1 MRFEIQER
9 IDLSGTMTTVRIPE
23 RMLDKSALY
32 TLQTDMPDFIVP
44 FRYRVIDGFVEFTYE
59 VERYTKLQYFF
70 NRKTAD
76 EYVEFW
82 EQLLQPLLDCSDWFL
97 DPFSFV
103 LNSKYLYV
111 DKSGKRI
118 SYLYIPAMEKCAQFD
133 DLKDMVVDLYHKNP
147 VMDQSIENK
156 VLKAIMQGFQPK
168 SFLQMLRDTKK
179 AAPEYK
185 PPVEQ
190 KPDSKPLEKE
200 KPPVVT
206 PPQDKSGLK
215 DILTPPKPV
224 AKPADEPLFPLGDIK
239 ALDDIVIDF
248 GGGKST
254 KKDKKES
261 KKPKEKVKK
270 EKGWGLFGKK
280 EPKAAEE
287 KELRFGT
294 AMEEIQIDF
303 PGSAPEKVVEPP
315 YIPPVIHD
323 MPPVVQP
330 PIENNA
336 TMESFDGETKLD
348 EGFEAT
354 CLRLVGDVT
363 LPKEILV
370 EIQPHQIFSIGRF
383 DVTVGHKQSSFE
395 FGKNTKAVSRHHAAI
410 ERQED
415 GTYTIVD
422 LSSSA
427 GTFVQGQRLTPNVP
441 QLLRNGYKVSFG
453 TSGADYIWEET

>member
-1 MRFEIQER
+1 MRFEVQER
-9 IDLSGTMTTVRIPE
+9 IDLSGTMTMVRIPE
-23 RMLDKSALY
+23 GMLDKSALY

-44 FRYRVIDGFVEFTYE
+44 FRYRVIDGSVEFTYE
-59 VERYTKLQYFF
+59 VDRYTKLQYFF
-70 NRKTAD
+70 NKKTAD

-118 SYLYIPAMEKCAQFD
+118 SYLYVPAMERCVQFD
-133 DLKDMVVDLYHKNP
+133 DLKNMVVDLYHENP

-168 SFLQMLRDTKK
+168 TFLQMLRDTKK

-185 PPVEQ
+185 SPVEPERD
-190 KPDSKPLEKE
+190 KMPKKEKE
-200 KPPVVT
+200 EPPIAHLI
-206 PPQDKSGLK
+206 PDGPA
-215 DILTPPKPV
+215 PEPV
-224 AKPADEPLFPLGDIK
+224 FPLGEIESSK
-239 ALDDIVIDF
+239 DIVIDF
-248 GGGKST
+248 DDGKSA
-254 KKDKKES
+254 
-261 KKPKEKVKK
+261 KEKREAKK
-270 EKGWGLFGKK
+270 KGKKGKSWGLFGKK
-280 EPKAAEE
+280 ESKAEE

-294 AMEEIQIDF
+294 AKNKIGDIQIDLS
-303 PGSAPEKVVEPP
+303 GNVPEKVPEPR
-315 YIPPVIHD
+315 YI
-323 MPPVVQP
+323 PPVVQP
-330 PIENNA
+330 PIEE
-336 TMESFDGETKLD
+336 ESLDEVTKLD
-348 EGFEAT
+348 ESCEAT
-354 CLRLVGDVT
+354 CLRLVGDMT
-363 LPKEILV
+363 LPKEIPV
-370 EIQPHQIFSIGRF
+370 ELQPHQIFSIGRY

-415 GTYTIVD
+415 GSYTIID
-422 LSSSA
+422 LSSTA

-441 QLLRNGYKVSFG
+441 QMLQNGYKISFG

>member
-44 FRYRVIDGFVEFTYE
+44 FHYCVIDGFVELTYE
-59 VERYTKLQYFF
+59 VERYSKLQYFF

-118 SYLYIPAMEKCAQFD
+118 SYLYIPATEKCAQFD

-179 AAPEYK
+179 VVPEHK
-185 PPVEQ
+185 PPVEK
-190 KPDSKPLEKE
+190 KPDVKVPEKKKE
-200 KPPVVT
+200 KPPVVD
-206 PPQDKSGLK
+206 PPQDKGVPK
-215 DILTPPKPV
+215 GALTPP
-224 AKPADEPLFPLGDIK
+224 EPLKFPLGEIG
-239 ALDDIVIDF
+239 DIVIDF
-248 GGGKST
+248 GGGKSP
-254 KKDKKES
+254 KAPPEKV
-261 KKPKEKVKK
+261 KKPKEK
-270 EKGWGLFGKK
+270 KGWGLFGKK
-280 EPKAAEE
+280 EPKAEEKEPKAEE

-294 AMEEIQIDF
+294 AMEDIHIDF
-303 PGSAPEKVVEPP
+303 PGSAPEKVIDPP
-315 YIPPVIHD
+315 YIPPVIHE

-330 PIENNA
+330 PMENNA
-336 TMESFDGETKLD
+336 TMESLDGETKLD
-348 EGFEAT
+348 EGYEAT
-354 CLRLVGDVT
+354 CLRLVGDMT

-370 EIQPHQIFSIGRF
+370 EIQPHQIFSIGRY

-395 FGKNTKAVSRHHAAI
+395 FGKNTKAISRHHAAI

-415 GTYTIVD
+415 GSYTIID
-422 LSSSA
+422 LSSTA

>member
-23 RMLDKSALY
+23 EMLDKSALY
-32 TLQTDMPDFIVP
+32 TLQTDMPDFLVP
-44 FRYRVIDGFVEFTYE
+44 FRYRVIDGSVEFTYE

-82 EQLLQPLLDCSDWFL
+82 EQLLQPLLDCGDWFL

-133 DLKDMVVDLYHKNP
+133 DLKDMVVDLYHENP

-185 PPVEQ
+185 PPVEP
-190 KPDSKPLEKE
+190 KHNIKAPEKKKE
-200 KPPVVT
+200 EPPIVHPT
-206 PPQDKSGLK
+206 PN
-215 DILTPPKPV
+215 
-224 AKPADEPLFPLGDIK
+224 KPAPEPVMMPPEPKFPLGEIK
-239 ALDDIVIDF
+239 AFDDIMINFDD
-248 GGGKST
+248 GKSA
-254 KKDKKES
+254 KKDKKEA
-261 KKPKEKVKK
+261 KKKEKKEKK

-280 EPKAAEE
+280 ESKAEE

-294 AMEEIQIDF
+294 AESMIEDIQIDLS
-303 PGSAPEKVVEPP
+303 GSVPEKVAEPR
-315 YIPPVIHD
+315 Y
-323 MPPVVQP
+323 MPPIVQP
-330 PIENNA
+330 SIEDNA
-336 TMESFDGETKLD
+336 TLESLDEVTKLD
-348 EGFEAT
+348 EGRET
-354 CLRLVGDVT
+354 TRLRLIGDT
-363 LPKEILV
+363 SLPREISV
-370 EIQPHQIFSIGRF
+370 ELQPHQIFSIGRY

-395 FGKNTKAVSRHHAAI
+395 FAKNTKAISRHHAAI

-415 GTYTIVD
+415 GSYTIID
-422 LSSSA
+422 LSSTA

>member
-9 IDLSGTMTTVRIPE
+9 IDLSGTITTVRIPE

-44 FRYRVIDGFVEFTYE
+44 FRYRVIDGFAEFTYE
-59 VERYTKLQYFF
+59 VERYTKLQYFS

-147 VMDQSIENK
+147 VMDQGIENK

-185 PPVEQ
+185 PHVEQ
-190 KPDSKPLEKE
+190 KPDSKMPEKE
-200 KPPVVT
+200 KPPAAA
-206 PPQDKSGLK
+206 PAPDKSGLK

-224 AKPADEPLFPLGDIK
+224 AKPVDEPIFPLDDIK
-239 ALDDIVIDF
+239 AFDDIVIDF
-248 GGGKST
+248 GDGKSA
-254 KKDKKES
+254 KKNKKEV
-261 KKPKEKVKK
+261 KKKEKKEKK

-280 EPKAAEE
+280 EPKAEE

-294 AMEEIQIDF
+294 AKNLMDDFRIDL
-303 PGSAPEKVVEPP
+303 PESVPEKAAEPS
-315 YIPPVIHD
+315 YA
-323 MPPVVQP
+323 PPVVQP
-330 PIENNA
+330 SVEDNA

-348 EGFEAT
+348 EGYEAT
-354 CLRLVGDVT
+354 CLRLVGDMT

>member
-118 SYLYIPAMEKCAQFD
+118 SYLYIPATEKCAQFD

-168 SFLQMLRDTKK
+168 SFLKMLRDTKK
-179 AAPEYK
+179 VVTEHK

-190 KPDSKPLEKE
+190 KPDVKVPEKKKE
-200 KPPVVT
+200 KPPVVD
-206 PPQDKSGLK
+206 PPQDKSGLGGV
-215 DILTPPKPV
+215 LTPPEPTDK
-224 AKPADEPLFPLGDIK
+224 PLFPLGGIG
-239 ALDDIVIDF
+239 DIVIDL
-248 GGGKST
+248 GDGKSP
-254 KKDKKES
+254 KKPPEKG

-294 AMEEIQIDF
+294 AMEDIHIDF
-303 PGSAPEKVVEPP
+303 SGSAPEKVVEPP

-336 TMESFDGETKLD
+336 TMESLDGETKLD
-348 EGFEAT
+348 EGYEAT
-354 CLRLVGDVT
+354 CLRLVGDMT

-395 FGKNTKAVSRHHAAI
+395 FGKNTKAISRHHAAI

-415 GTYTIVD
+415 GSYTIID
-422 LSSSA
+422 LSSTA